1 MGSATD
7 RAIARSAWIF
17 RKIWR
22 QLHTFTPFL
31 TVLSSHCVQSKRI
44 RRWTCAAT
52 FLASL
57 ASFSV
62 RQILAAYLLFAA
74 MFLIAALAI
83 GAFIA
88 LDYMLDLGIGWVLSE
103 GRAAFS
109 VVHQFL
115 SVSAPVRVSTKER
128 SAHAFYQGSQLL
140 PK

>member
-1 MGSATD
+1 
-7 RAIARSAWIF
+7 
-17 RKIWR
+17 
-22 QLHTFTPFL
+22 
-31 TVLSSHCVQSKRI
+31 
-44 RRWTCAAT
+44 
-52 FLASL
+52 L